1 MKQLTTKILIFI
13 SLLFP
18 LGSNAAQIA
27 LSISGDLDGQPA
39 KLYLPDGREL
49 PISID
54 TSGKGLL
61 TIDVSEPVY
70 AELSYHYA
78 SRTLFLTPETNMNIA
93 FESDSFGESAVITG
107 TGSQINTYLNNGRLK
122 AIKINDAGLDEKTFL
137 LKMDSILNANL
148 RELDK
153 AGFPESFNRLETKR
167 LTYFTCAMMPSYPYF
182 HKRIAKDSTYVASAD
197 YWNKLEELMAMDASL
212 LQFNE
217 FRTFFTEAA
226 NIMVKKQYPDM
237 KYLDGLI
244 QYVESDVTEPL
255 IRELLINKSV
265 YAYIEKNGIDGT
277 DAYREAFH
285 RYVKTPQLVRK
296 FETLCSRWEKLS
308 AGKPSPDFKCTDL
321 SGKSYTLADFKGKY
335 VYIDIWA
342 TWCGP
347 CQREIP
353 YLRKLETKY
362 NGKDIY
368 FVSISC
374 DANRQTWEKKV
385 KSGMTGVQL
394 HFDTDDTFMKQ
405 YMINGIP
412 RFILLDKEGKII
424 SADMSR
430 PSDPKTAAQ
439 LDELLNKRS
448 N

>member
-1 MKQLTTKILIFI
+1 MKQLKTRILIFI
-13 SLLFP
+13 SLLIP
-18 LGSNAAQIA
+18 LCSNAAQIA
-27 LSISGDLDGQPA
+27 LSIGGDLDGQPA

-54 TSGKGLL
+54 ASGKGLL
-61 TIDVSEPVY
+61 TVEVAEPVY

-78 SRTLFLTPETNMNIA
+78 SRTLFLIPETNVKIT
-93 FESDSFGESAVITG
+93 FESDNFGEKVMITG
-107 TGSQINTYLNNGRLK
+107 TGSQINSYLNDGRLE
-122 AIKINDAGLDEKTFL
+122 AIKINDAGLDEKAFL

-148 RELDK
+148 SKLNN
-153 AGFPESFNRLETKR
+153 AGFSESFNRLETKR

-197 YWNKLEELMAMDASL
+197 YWDKLRELMAMDASL

-226 NIMVKKQYPDM
+226 GIMVRKLYPDM

-244 QYVESDVTEPL
+244 KYVESDVTEPR

-265 YAYIEKNGIDGT
+265 YTYIEKNGVDGT
-277 DAYREAFH
+277 DTYREAFY
-285 RYVKTPQLVRK
+285 RYVKTPLLVRN
-296 FETLCSRWEKLS
+296 FEILYGRWEKLS

-321 SGKSYTLADFKGKY
+321 SGKAYTLADFKGKY

-362 NGKDIY
+362 HGKEIY

-374 DANRQTWEKKV
+374 DANRQAWEKKV
-385 KSGMTGVQL
+385 KGGMTGVQL
-394 HFDTDDTFMKQ
+394 HFDNDDTFMKQ

-430 PSDPKTAAQ
+430 PSDPRTTAL
-439 LDELLNKRS
+439 LDELLNERG